1 MSPTGF
7 RRIHTKPISDHEAMK
22 RNNQLTIL
30 RAIQALGPVSRVRLQ
45 KETTLSWG
53 TITSSTKELLEKRI
67 VKEIGP
73 VNTGVGRRPVEL
85 DMNTSEHFVVGVR
98 LGSSYIRAI
107 ILDIKGN
114 TAAEYKDFVDP
125 QSSKEIILKQLLE
138 SVDTIL
144 GNARVSLEKVAGIGI
159 AAPGAIDAR
168 SGVCLYAPHHPNW
181 KNVHLKQSFEQRF
194 GKPCY
199 VDHVN
204 NCTALGQM
212 LFGQGKGIDNFLCVL
227 LGTGISAGIMIDGE
241 VYRGVNC
248 AAGEFGHMCIDPR
261 GPDCACGS
269 KGCLEGYATGP
280 ALAKMGRETAE
291 KNPTS
296 KIAVIAGGRLDSITG
311 ETVFQAAVEGD
322 PGAAKIFEDMGFYLG
337 IGISNL
343 INLFNPECI
352 ILCGQVSLAHRFF
365 LPSLEKTLEER
376 AWNISDKEIKVS
388 STANTPVLGAAGN
401 VLQAIYNGGLL
412 FDTAQQGG
420 MPDPNKLAV

>member
-1 MSPTGF
+1 
-7 RRIHTKPISDHEAMK
+7 MK

-30 RAIQALGPVSRVRLQ
+30 RTIRALGPVSRVRLQ
-45 KETTLSWG
+45 NVTTLSWG
-53 TITSSTKELLEKRI
+53 TITSSIKELLEKGI
-67 VKEIGP
+67 VKEIGS

-85 DMNTSEHFVVGVR
+85 DMNTSEHFVVGTR

-107 ILDIKGN
+107 LLDMKGN
-114 TAAEYKDFVDP
+114 ITAEHKDFVDP
-125 QSSKEIILKQLLE
+125 QSSKETILEQMLE

-144 GNARVSLEKVAGIGI
+144 GKARIKLEKVAGIGV
-159 AAPGAIDAR
+159 AAPGAIDVN

-194 GKPCY
+194 GKPCF

-212 LFGQGKGIDNFLCVL
+212 LFGLGKGIDNFLCVL

-248 AAGEFGHMCIDPR
+248 AAGEFGHMCIDPD

-269 KGCLEGYATGP
+269 KGCLEVYATGP
-280 ALAKMGRETAE
+280 ALAKTGREIAE

-296 KIAVIAGGRLDSITG
+296 KMRALAGGKLESISA
-311 ETVFQAAVEGD
+311 ETIFQAATEGD
-322 PGAAKIFEDMGFYLG
+322 PEAVKIFEDMGFYLG

-343 INLFNPECI
+343 INLFNPERI
-352 ILCGQVSLAHRFF
+352 ILCGRVSQAHRFF
-365 LPSLEKTLEER
+365 LPSLEKTIGER
-376 AWNISDKEIKVS
+376 AWHISNKEIRVC
-388 STANTPVLGAAGN
+388 STFNTPVLGAAGI

-412 FDTAQQGG
+412 FE
-420 MPDPNKLAV
+420 AVLQKEKTDSKEVAV